1 MRLIFLGAP
10 GSGKGTQAQKFV
22 KDFGIVQ
29 LSTGDMLRKAV
40 AGGTEIGQR
49 AAAVMESGQLVAD
62 EIMIGIIRERLAAPD
77 CANGY
82 LLDGFPRTVA
92 QAEKLDELLAERK
105 EGIDAAI
112 YLMVADDLLLRRITG
127 RRVHLPSGRVYHVE
141 FNPPRIP
148 GKDDV
153 SGEVLTHRKDDTEET
168 DQGTPGRISR
178 TNRTLDRLLCEGRD
192 ARKGGRGRR
201 NRRNIFPYQ
210 KRCFPLRRG
219 EPLKP
224 SRQP

>member
-40 AGGTEIGQR
+40 AGGMEIGLR

-105 EGIDAAI
+105 ERIDAAI
-112 YLMVADDLLLRRITG
+112 YLMVADDLLLRRIMG

-153 SGEVLTHRKDDTEET
+153 SGEVLTHRKDDTEDTVRE
-168 DQGTPGRISR
+168 
-178 TNRTLDRLLCEGRD
+178 RLAAYLE
-192 ARKGGRGRR
+192 
-201 NRRNIFPYQ
+201 Q
-210 KRCFPLRRG
+210 T
-219 EPLKP
+219 EPLTGYYAKAGMLAKVDGVGEIEEIY
-224 SRQP
+224 SRIKSAVSRCGEENL